1 MKKVRENSPTIK
13 SHKTKGVIFEKCVIF
28 HHVIVRL
35 IETMAKIEIKSYA
48 SWFHSFRFF
57 LFHSVVHVKNKNTSR
72 LVKKKF

>member
-48 SWFHSFRFF
+48 S
-57 LFHSVVHVKNKNTSR
+57 
-72 LVKKKF
+72 